1 MCICVCTH
9 ACMCICAYVCVSPSE
24 LFFFVSKNIKD
35 SYSPVI
41 RESII
46 EGIEVIQETS
56 SVKKMQSN
64 QELVTLEDPSRAHL
78 DIITDIAIVGSTQ
91 QLIASSSQDGVLKL
105 WK

>member
-1 MCICVCTH
+1 MP
-9 ACMCICAYVCVSPSE
+9 Y
-24 LFFFVSKNIKD
+24 
-35 SYSPVI
+35 PVI

-105 WK
+105 WKLPVSMPPALCNFIVS

>member
-1 MCICVCTH
+1 MNH
-9 ACMCICAYVCVSPSE
+9 NSE
-24 LFFFVSKNIKD
+24 AL
-35 SYSPVI
+35 SYHY

-46 EGIEVIQETS
+46 EGIKVIQETS

>member
-1 MCICVCTH
+1 MHEQVHCLQQMKV
-9 ACMCICAYVCVSPSE
+9 PSY
-24 LFFFVSKNIKD
+24 LLYPIF
-35 SYSPVI
+35 

-46 EGIEVIQETS
+46 EGIEVIQESS

>member
-1 MCICVCTH
+1 MHEQVHCLQQ
-9 ACMCICAYVCVSPSE
+9 MKLPN
-24 LFFFVSKNIKD
+24 LFISD
-35 SYSPVI
+35 AQTSYLLYPVI

-78 DIITDIAIVGSTQ
+78 NIITDIAIVGSTQ

>member
-1 MCICVCTH
+1 MMYKHMHTKFRYSHLILNYNVE
-9 ACMCICAYVCVSPSE
+9 VS
-24 LFFFVSKNIKD
+24 
-35 SYSPVI
+35 SYHY

-78 DIITDIAIVGSTQ
+78 DIITDIAIVGSSYSTT
-91 QLIASSSQDGVLKL
+91 DH
-105 WK
+105 

>member
-1 MCICVCTH
+1 MP
-9 ACMCICAYVCVSPSE
+9 Y
-24 LFFFVSKNIKD
+24 
-35 SYSPVI
+35 PVI

-56 SVKKMQSN
+56 SVKSN

>member
-1 MCICVCTH
+1 MP
-9 ACMCICAYVCVSPSE
+9 Y
-24 LFFFVSKNIKD
+24 
-35 SYSPVI
+35 PVI

-91 QLIASSSQDGVLKL
+91 QLIASSSQDGVLIETVEIVFSIANNFCNNKFL
-105 WK
+105 LS